1 MCKIDLLLK
10 YKDYISVRF
19 SKYNRNNLFCKWKC
33 QMLLF
38 PKSEYEFIQLVFT
51 VCLTV
56 LSTTLPSQHF
66 N

>member
-1 MCKIDLLLK
+1 MCNIDLLLTC
-10 YKDYISVRF
+10 KDYISVRF
-19 SKYNRNNLFCKWKC
+19 SKYNRSNLFCKGKC
-33 QMLLF
+33 QMSLF

-56 LSTTLPSQHF
+56 LSTTLSSQHF